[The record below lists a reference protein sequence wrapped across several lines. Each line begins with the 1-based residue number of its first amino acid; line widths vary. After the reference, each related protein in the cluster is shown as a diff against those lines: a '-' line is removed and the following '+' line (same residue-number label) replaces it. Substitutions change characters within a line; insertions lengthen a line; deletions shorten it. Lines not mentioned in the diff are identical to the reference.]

1 MQKKLTKGIS
11 CFVTGDMFDAIHRSS
26 EEREISISS
35 LLRSLIRDFLK
46 SENIE
51 EIKTG
56 EVSQNDNF
64 RTV

>member
-46 SENIE
+46 SEDIYETNP
-51 EIKTG
+51 G
-56 EVSQNDNF
+56 EVSKNDNA
-64 RTV
+64 RAI